1 LLATVAFANRE
12 SGETLPNLSNI
23 SFKRKTRKDQ
33 LHLMIPI
40 AIRDWHSPEQGDNM
54 KFQPTLLQVV
64 EAADKLWLNG
74 AEVKTKDFNTTLKQ
88 LTLGTDDEYLLF
100 ENQIVDVEFGAFKAL
115 TVLGTSRNFQAQ
127 MVRHIAKKDI
137 S

>member
-1 LLATVAFANRE
+1 
-12 SGETLPNLSNI
+12 
-23 SFKRKTRKDQ
+23 
-33 LHLMIPI
+33 
-40 AIRDWHSPEQGDNM
+40 M

-74 AEVKTKDFNTTLKQ
+74 TEVKIKDFNPTLKQ
-88 LTLGTDDEYLLF
+88 LALGTDDEFLIF
-100 ENQIVDVEFGAFKAL
+100 EIQIVDVEFGAFKAL
-115 TVLGTSRNFQAQ
+115 TVLGASRNFQAQ

>member
-1 LLATVAFANRE
+1 
-12 SGETLPNLSNI
+12 
-23 SFKRKTRKDQ
+23 
-33 LHLMIPI
+33 
-40 AIRDWHSPEQGDNM
+40 M
-54 KFQPTLLQVV
+54 KFRPTLLQVV

-74 AEVKTKDFNTTLKQ
+74 AEVTLKDFNTTLKQ
-88 LTLGTDDEYLLF
+88 LTLGTDDEYLIF

-115 TVLGTSRNFQAQ
+115 TVLGNSRNFQAQ

>member
-1 LLATVAFANRE
+1 
-12 SGETLPNLSNI
+12 
-23 SFKRKTRKDQ
+23 
-33 LHLMIPI
+33 
-40 AIRDWHSPEQGDNM
+40 M

-74 AEVKTKDFNTTLKQ
+74 AEVKIKDFNTTLKQ
-88 LTLGTDDEYLLF
+88 LTLGTDDEYLIF
-100 ENQIVDVEFGAFKAL
+100 ENQTVDVEFGAFKAL
-115 TVLGTSRNFQAQ
+115 TVLGASRNFQAQ

>member
-1 LLATVAFANRE
+1 
-12 SGETLPNLSNI
+12 
-23 SFKRKTRKDQ
+23 
-33 LHLMIPI
+33 
-40 AIRDWHSPEQGDNM
+40 M

-74 AEVKTKDFNTTLKQ
+74 TEVKIKDFNPTLKQ
-88 LTLGTDDEYLLF
+88 LALGTDDEYLIF

-115 TVLGTSRNFQAQ
+115 TVLGASRNFQAQ

>member
-1 LLATVAFANRE
+1 
-12 SGETLPNLSNI
+12 
-23 SFKRKTRKDQ
+23 
-33 LHLMIPI
+33 
-40 AIRDWHSPEQGDNM
+40 M

-74 AEVKTKDFNTTLKQ
+74 TEVKIKDFNPTLKQ
-88 LTLGTDDEYLLF
+88 LALGTDDEYLIF

-115 TVLGTSRNFQAQ
+115 TVLGASRNFQAQ
-127 MVRHIAKKDI
+127 MVRHIAKMDI

>member
-1 LLATVAFANRE
+1 
-12 SGETLPNLSNI
+12 
-23 SFKRKTRKDQ
+23 
-33 LHLMIPI
+33 
-40 AIRDWHSPEQGDNM
+40 M
-54 KFQPTLLQVV
+54 KFQPTLFQVV

-74 AEVKTKDFNTTLKQ
+74 TEVKIKDFNPTLKQ
-88 LTLGTDDEYLLF
+88 LALGTDDEYLIF

-115 TVLGTSRNFQAQ
+115 TVLGASRNFQAQ

>member
-1 LLATVAFANRE
+1 
-12 SGETLPNLSNI
+12 
-23 SFKRKTRKDQ
+23 
-33 LHLMIPI
+33 
-40 AIRDWHSPEQGDNM
+40 M
-54 KFQPTLLQVV
+54 KFRPTLLQVV

-74 AEVKTKDFNTTLKQ
+74 AEVTLKDFNTTLKQ
-88 LTLGTDDEYLLF
+88 LTLGTDDEYLIF

-115 TVLGTSRNFQAQ
+115 TVLGASRNFQAQ

>member
-1 LLATVAFANRE
+1 
-12 SGETLPNLSNI
+12 
-23 SFKRKTRKDQ
+23 
-33 LHLMIPI
+33 
-40 AIRDWHSPEQGDNM
+40 M

-74 AEVKTKDFNTTLKQ
+74 TEVKIKDFNPTLKQ
-88 LTLGTDDEYLLF
+88 LALGTDDEYLIF

>member
-1 LLATVAFANRE
+1 
-12 SGETLPNLSNI
+12 
-23 SFKRKTRKDQ
+23 
-33 LHLMIPI
+33 
-40 AIRDWHSPEQGDNM
+40 M

-74 AEVKTKDFNTTLKQ
+74 AEVKIKDFNTTLKQ
-88 LTLGTDDEYLLF
+88 LTLGTDNEYLIF

-115 TVLGTSRNFQAQ
+115 TVLGASRNFQAQ